1 MVVAVNNTH
10 SDDMNHDAD
19 RWSDKVIQD
28 YGRNKLVE
36 FSHPTVGNM
45 TYISGEMLW
54 EKKVQKATNSSQ
66 HGSLNW

>member
-10 SDDMNHDAD
+10 SDDMNYDVD
-19 RWSDKVIQD
+19 RWIDKVTQD
-28 YGRNKLVE
+28 YRRNKLVE
-36 FSHPTVGNM
+36 FSHPTVSNM
-45 TYISGEMLW
+45 AYISGEILG

>member
-10 SDDMNHDAD
+10 SDDMNHDVD
-19 RWSDKVIQD
+19 RWSDKVTQD
-28 YGRNKLVE
+28 YRRNKLVE
-36 FSHPTVGNM
+36 FS
-45 TYISGEMLW
+45 YISGEMLG